1 MKPKRKRQDYPKEFR
16 DDAVK
21 LVIKKVTIVPRLAGV
36 LESIIQ
42 TFHAGL
48 GNIEIYRKTPQQADF
63 LQARLKPKTV
73 VCAKRINGC

>member
-1 MKPKRKRQDYPKEFR
+1 MKPKRKRQNYTKEFR

-21 LVIKKVTIVPRLAGV
+21 LVIEKGYNCTEVGSV

-48 GNIEIYRKTPQQADF
+48 GNIAIYRKTPHQAGF

-73 VCAKRINGC
+73 VCEKKISDC